1 MIGFVVLFALFI
13 WVIVTIFSMMLFH
26 KICRKIF
33 PNYRWSGIVGVF
45 IGFML
50 LMGGWFVYWGIE
62 YIQVRSY
69 VSEMCKQSG
78 IKIYITPEEWKQMVG
93 GEDAW
98 RRLGRSN
105 RNPPD
110 HMKDNRIVLNGEI
123 YEIFWQENDRLS
135 IYHHQRQ
142 DGIRYV
148 SANQKVLYDEMSGK
162 ALMQYNYT
170 TVGSGSLED
179 FMGWLKTW
187 INNILSCEDDITW
200 SLGKNSY
207 FFDEDSRE

>member
-13 WVIVTIFSMMLFH
+13 WVIVTIFSMILFH

>member
-1 MIGFVVLFALFI
+1 
-13 WVIVTIFSMMLFH
+13 
-26 KICRKIF
+26 
-33 PNYRWSGIVGVF
+33 
-45 IGFML
+45 
-50 LMGGWFVYWGIE
+50 
-62 YIQVRSY
+62 
-69 VSEMCKQSG
+69 MCKQSG

>member
-69 VSEMCKQSG
+69 LNEMCKQSG
-78 IKIYITPEEWKQMVG
+78 IKIYITPEEWKEKIG
-93 GEDAW
+93 GEEAW
-98 RRLGRSN
+98 RNIRIIDKS
-105 RNPPD
+105 PPD
-110 HMKDNRIVLNGEI
+110 NIKDETIVFEGDK
-123 YEIFWQENDRLS
+123 YS
-135 IYHHQRQ
+135 I
-142 DGIRYV
+142 
-148 SANQKVLYDEMSGK
+148 SW
-162 ALMQYNYT
+162 QYNELVY
-170 TVGSGSLED
+170 SY
-179 FMGWLKTW
+179 K
-187 INNILSCEDDITW
+187 INRDIQHVHVTDYIYYDRANKIALFKYRDVSISAGNVVNILGGFKFWIDNIDGCSDVN
-200 SLGKNSY
+200 SLIKTNSS
-207 FFDEDSRE
+207 FFNI

>member
-26 KICRKIF
+26 KICRKIS

-50 LMGGWFVYWGIE
+50 LMGGWFVYWWIE
-62 YIQVRSY
+62 YIQVSSY

-187 INNILSCEDDITW
+187 INNIPSCEDDITW

-207 FFDEDSRE
+207 FLGLT

>member
-26 KICRKIF
+26 KICRKIS

-187 INNILSCEDDITW
+187 INNIPSCEDDITW

>member
-200 SLGKNSY
+200 SLGKNCY

>member
-13 WVIVTIFSMMLFH
+13 WVIVTIFSMILFH

-33 PNYRWSGIVGVF
+33 PSYRWSGVVGVF

-50 LMGGWFVYWGIE
+50 LMGGWFVYWGVE
-62 YIQVRSY
+62 YLQVSSY
-69 VSEMCKQSG
+69 VNEMCKQSG

-148 SANQKVLYDEMSGK
+148 SANQNVLYDEMSGK

-187 INNILSCEDDITW
+187 INNIPSCEDDITW
-200 SLGKNSY
+200 YSGRSSY
-207 FFDEDSRE
+207 FFNEDSRE

>member
-1 MIGFVVLFALFI
+1 
-13 WVIVTIFSMMLFH
+13 MMLFH

>member
-13 WVIVTIFSMMLFH
+13 WVIVTIFSMILFH

-33 PNYRWSGIVGVF
+33 PSYRWSGVVGVF

-50 LMGGWFVYWGIE
+50 LMGGWFVYWGVE
-62 YIQVRSY
+62 YLQVSSY
-69 VSEMCKQSG
+69 VNEMCKQSG

-98 RRLGRSN
+98 RELGRSN

-110 HMKDNRIVLNGEI
+110 HMKDDQIVFNGEI

-135 IYHHQRQ
+135 IYLHQRQ

-148 SANQKVLYDEMSGK
+148 SANQNVLYDEMSGK

-187 INNILSCEDDITW
+187 INNIPSCKNDRAW

>member
-13 WVIVTIFSMMLFH
+13 WVILTIFSMMLFH

-50 LMGGWFVYWGIE
+50 LMGGWFVYWWIE
-62 YIQVRSY
+62 YIQVSSY
-69 VSEMCKQSG
+69 VNEMCKQSG

-148 SANQKVLYDEMSGK
+148 SANQNVLYDEISGK

>member
-45 IGFML
+45 IVFML

-200 SLGKNSY
+200 YSGRSSY
-207 FFDEDSRE
+207 FFNEDSRE

>member
-13 WVIVTIFSMMLFH
+13 WVIVTIFSMILFH

-33 PNYRWSGIVGVF
+33 PSYRWSGVVGVF

-50 LMGGWFVYWGIE
+50 LMGGWFVYWGVE
-62 YIQVRSY
+62 YLQVSSY
-69 VSEMCKQSG
+69 VNEMCKQSG

>member
-13 WVIVTIFSMMLFH
+13 WVIVTIFSMILFH

-33 PNYRWSGIVGVF
+33 PSYRWSGVVGVF

-50 LMGGWFVYWGIE
+50 LMGGWFVYWGVE
-62 YIQVRSY
+62 YLQVSSY
-69 VSEMCKQSG
+69 VNEMCKQSG

-110 HMKDNRIVLNGEI
+110 HMKDNRIVFNGEI

-148 SANQKVLYDEMSGK
+148 SANQNVLYDEMSGK

-187 INNILSCEDDITW
+187 INNIPSCEDDITW
-200 SLGKNSY
+200 YSGRSSY
-207 FFDEDSRE
+207 FFNEDSRE

>member
-33 PNYRWSGIVGVF
+33 PKYRWSGIVGVF

>member
-13 WVIVTIFSMMLFH
+13 WVILTIFSMMLFH

-50 LMGGWFVYWGIE
+50 LMGGWFVYWWIE
-62 YIQVRSY
+62 YIQVSSY
-69 VSEMCKQSG
+69 VNEMCKQSG

-98 RRLGRSN
+98 RELGHSN

-110 HMKDNRIVLNGEI
+110 HMKDDQIVFNGEI
-123 YEIFWQENDRLS
+123 YKIFWQENDRLS

-148 SANQKVLYDEMSGK
+148 SADQEILYDKISRRV
-162 ALMQYNYT
+162 LVQYNYT

-187 INNILSCEDDITW
+187 INNIPSCKNDRAW

>member
-148 SANQKVLYDEMSGK
+148 SVNQKVLYDEMSGK

>member
-69 VSEMCKQSG
+69 LSEMCKQSG
-78 IKIYITPEEWKQMVG
+78 IKIYITPEEWKEKIG
-93 GEDAW
+93 GEEAW
-98 RRLGRSN
+98 RNIRIIDKS
-105 RNPPD
+105 PPD
-110 HMKDNRIVLNGEI
+110 NIKDETIVFEGDK
-123 YEIFWQENDRLS
+123 YS
-135 IYHHQRQ
+135 I
-142 DGIRYV
+142 
-148 SANQKVLYDEMSGK
+148 SW
-162 ALMQYNYT
+162 QYNELVYSYKIRGCT
-170 TVGSGSLED
+170 RLALNSTPLPQD
-179 FMGWLKTW
+179 FKLPGWCAEVK
-187 INNILSCEDDITW
+187 SEFA
-200 SLGKNSY
+200 
-207 FFDEDSRE
+207 FFQEQRERFAIDSVVLA

>member
-50 LMGGWFVYWGIE
+50 LMGGWLVYWGIE